1 MNQNV
6 GVENNVD
13 GEVAKQSA
21 ARVAAATN
29 IAPVVPAMT
38 FTKWASLKVEKF
50 DGSWS
55 PTDAADWLRKVEKVM
70 EDVG

>member
-29 IAPVVPAMT
+29 VAPVVPAMT
-38 FTKWASLKVEKF
+38 FTK
-50 DGSWS
+50 
-55 PTDAADWLRKVEKVM
+55 
-70 EDVG
+70 